1 MQGRMRILG
10 EVGKDWRPR
19 NRYRGLYGNGYSSG
33 NRFRGTYKKPYGTG
47 LGLGSAFKGWK
58 KGDWRNG
65 VGFGGDW
72 RRRRSCSYY
81 VGGRRL
87 EVASGED
94 VTVKGQRK
102 TCVNGRL
109 TGNLGLDYP
118 SKYDGYRG
126 YNRGYNRDYNRGY
139 NRDYKRGYNANKVF
153 NNVYSKNNIYNRY
166 DDFGGIFDDYDYGR
180 QQACGGKGL
189 LIMDEN
195 RR

>member
-1 MQGRMRILG
+1 M
-10 EVGKDWRPR
+10 
-19 NRYRGLYGNGYSSG
+19 
-33 NRFRGTYKKPYGTG
+33 
-47 LGLGSAFKGWK
+47 
-58 KGDWRNG
+58 
-65 VGFGGDW
+65 
-72 RRRRSCSYY
+72 
-81 VGGRRL
+81 
-87 EVASGED
+87 
-94 VTVKGQRK
+94 TVKGQRK

-118 SKYDGYRG
+118 SKYDGYRV

-189 LIMDEN
+189 ILDEN

>member
-1 MQGRMRILG
+1 M
-10 EVGKDWRPR
+10 
-19 NRYRGLYGNGYSSG
+19 
-33 NRFRGTYKKPYGTG
+33 
-47 LGLGSAFKGWK
+47 
-58 KGDWRNG
+58 
-65 VGFGGDW
+65 
-72 RRRRSCSYY
+72 
-81 VGGRRL
+81 
-87 EVASGED
+87 
-94 VTVKGQRK
+94 TVKGQRK

-189 LIMDEN
+189 IIDETEGESLSGCRWKGRVYCSGDVIEVTAKSLSIPHN
-195 RR
+195 W